1 MTWDYKTGVF
11 NSKSIHFECKNRAES
26 SLGLLLGG
34 VISEINALKHWGQP
48 LTESSNASEKE
59 EDRVARG
66 VTGEFQ
72 GKVALDS

>member
-1 MTWDYKTGVF
+1 MTWDYKTGMF

-26 SLGLLLGG
+26 SLGLLLGE
-34 VISEINALKHWGQP
+34 VSEINAPKHWGQP

-66 VTGEFQ
+66 VTGDFQ